1 MTFSIRVRRLFLFF
15 LTFTL
20 FASTVAYGASPDS
33 AKAREKLEQCVI
45 GSRVKL
51 KLADHSK
58 VKGKISA
65 IREDA
70 VDVLPRGAKAPVT
83 VPLDQVASASVRSED
98 SLGSRFKMGPCVGP
112 ITLAIASPFILVA
125 ALFGH

>member
-1 MTFSIRVRRLFLFF
+1 MTFSVGVQRLFLFL
-15 LTFTL
+15 LTL
-20 FASTVAYGASPDS
+20 AMLAGSVAHGASPDA

-65 IREDA
+65 IREDS

-112 ITLAIASPFILVA
+112 ITLAIASPFILIA
-125 ALFGH
+125 ALFGN